1 MSRIAKGLVLTTAA
15 ADASFTWSFVMANPL
30 VVIVIVALVVAAVVL
45 VRSRTSELAMPRPVY
60 GAEPGAHRD
69 DPQEREVAR
78 IASMSAE
85 DRAWEVASLQRSQ
98 DMTRR
103 AASSSEERAQRS
115 SP

>member
-1 MSRIAKGLVLTTAA
+1 
-15 ADASFTWSFVMANPL
+15 MANPL

-85 DRAWEVASLQRSQ
+85 DRAWEVASLQRIQ

-103 AASSSEERAQRS
+103 AAGSSEERVALVSMNS
-115 SP
+115 SR

>member
-1 MSRIAKGLVLTTAA
+1 
-15 ADASFTWSFVMANPL
+15 MANPL

-45 VRSRTSELAMPRPVY
+45 VRSRTSELTMPRPVY

-69 DPQEREVAR
+69 DSQEHEVAR

-85 DRAWEVASLQRSQ
+85 DRAWEVASLQRIQ

-103 AASSSEERAQRS
+103 AAGSSEERA
-115 SP
+115 